1 MLWKN
6 TLHEQHLVI
15 AHHHVVVIVSVM
27 ISLLS
32 VSICHYGT
40 VCLHNRQ
47 CFIIFS
53 VMMSYRR
60 CPDDSFVNFL
70 NVVIVTFMMSLSSPS
85 WCLNRSPLS
94 WCFYS
99 NCHKVCIPT
108 LTVFISSLPCRDVFI
123 VVGMSSSSLSI
134 VVLVMLFPLL
144 LHEPQCI
151 LRLAFCL
158 LAFCA
163 WVNINLEFTD
173 LNDMEDFYFKHHCR
187 WPMLQICTYLNH

>member
-6 TLHEQHLVI
+6 TLHEHHLVI
-15 AHHHVVVIVSVM
+15 AHHHVAVIVSVM

-40 VCLHNRQ
+40 VCIHNRQ

-108 LTVFISSLPCRDVFI
+108 LTVFISSLPWCLYCRWHVFI
-123 VVGMSSSSLSI
+123 FLVYCRPCHDVPLIVAWTSVHSPSGVLFTCFLRVGKHKSW
-134 VVLVMLFPLL
+134 VYRFEWYGRFLF
-144 LHEPQCI
+144 
-151 LRLAFCL
+151 
-158 LAFCA
+158 
-163 WVNINLEFTD
+163 
-173 LNDMEDFYFKHHCR
+173 
-187 WPMLQICTYLNH
+187 